1 MEELEKNETSTQAEE
16 NTVSLASAQAL
27 ADALA
32 KIEAY
37 TPTTWV
43 DNSSPDID
51 AEHLNKPEQ
60 AIKRVTDALN
70 SAVDVIKDLQSQV
83 TKNAGD
89 ISTVNNNLSKSMKIT
104 DPLYSN
110 AVIANGDT
118 NSRYV
123 SFQFTVNDG
132 VGLLEGISTLM
143 VNFGASGIW
152 VSALKNGSW
161 SKIMTV
167 NKDA

>member
-1 MEELEKNETSTQAEE
+1 M
-16 NTVSLASAQAL
+16 
-27 ADALA
+27 
-32 KIEAY
+32 
-37 TPTTWV
+37 
-43 DNSSPDID
+43 
-51 AEHLNKPEQ
+51 NKLHVYP
-60 AIKRVTDALN
+60 
-70 SAVDVIKDLQSQV
+70 
-83 TKNAGD
+83 
-89 ISTVNNNLSKSMKIT
+89 NNNLSKSMKIT

-110 AVIANGDT
+110 AAIANGDT

>member
-1 MEELEKNETSTQAEE
+1 MQDPYPATFQRRHHNI
-16 NTVSLASAQAL
+16 SLG
-27 ADALA
+27 
-32 KIEAY
+32 
-37 TPTTWV
+37 
-43 DNSSPDID
+43 
-51 AEHLNKPEQ
+51 
-60 AIKRVTDALN
+60 
-70 SAVDVIKDLQSQV
+70 AVFFCLH
-83 TKNAGD
+83 
-89 ISTVNNNLSKSMKIT
+89 VNNNLSKSMKIT

>member
-1 MEELEKNETSTQAEE
+1 
-16 NTVSLASAQAL
+16 
-27 ADALA
+27 
-32 KIEAY
+32 
-37 TPTTWV
+37 
-43 DNSSPDID
+43 
-51 AEHLNKPEQ
+51 
-60 AIKRVTDALN
+60 
-70 SAVDVIKDLQSQV
+70 
-83 TKNAGD
+83 
-89 ISTVNNNLSKSMKIT
+89 MKIT

-110 AVIANGDT
+110 AAIANGDT